1 MLAMGSG
8 IQAINKTNKLLSA
21 MTACSPKKKKKKKE
35 LVPVMTACRNTF
47 HNGAM
52 TYMLHIHESTIHKI
66 LVACVVLTEAMLH
79 TLISNLM
86 NAIWLC

>member
-21 MTACSPKKKKKKKE
+21 MTACSPKKKKKE
-35 LVPVMTACRNTF
+35 LLPVMTETKNTF